1 MSTSLDRGRTRLLYS
16 ETRWLMRLRWAAGVV
31 MVVVGAIHWKFLH
44 VYQITY
50 EPVVMGAAILA
61 VNAAFVALLKWR
73 PGIAASLESL
83 ITFASVQ
90 LHLDLLCLIVLAMW
104 TGGATS
110 PVLSAFFFHM
120 IFAALLQ
127 PRNRAYVVSLTAVV
141 GLALALWLSGQWPQ
155 TREEAIR
162 ISAWVLTLIVTVY
175 LTDSVARSLYQR
187 EAAHTRQLARIRA
200 LSETTRAQ
208 QNSLIQSEK
217 MAAMG
222 QLAAGV
228 AHEITNPLASMDS
241 VLQLMQRR
249 PDAPRPEA
257 VATLREQVQRILRI
271 VRQLTTYAHPG
282 MGRIESLPVNDL
294 VRASLEMLA
303 LSRKMQRVAID
314 TDLADDA
321 GSARMNPH
329 ALQQVLTNLLVNAL
343 DATADS
349 PEPRITIRTRREGA
363 DCVIEVAD
371 NGPGIAVEHQPRL
384 FEPFFTTKPVGQ
396 GTGLGLSICARLVKE
411 QGGTICLTSPPGV
424 GAVFSI
430 RLPAVEAPELA
441 AAN

>member
-1 MSTSLDRGRTRLLYS
+1 
-16 ETRWLMRLRWAAGVV
+16 
-31 MVVVGAIHWKFLH
+31 
-44 VYQITY
+44 
-50 EPVVMGAAILA
+50 
-61 VNAAFVALLKWR
+61 
-73 PGIAASLESL
+73 
-83 ITFASVQ
+83 
-90 LHLDLLCLIVLAMW
+90 
-104 TGGATS
+104 
-110 PVLSAFFFHM
+110 M

-162 ISAWVLTLIVTVY
+162 LSGWVLTLVVTVY

-200 LSETTRAQ
+200 LSETMRAQ
-208 QNSLIQSEK
+208 QSSLIQSEK

-249 PDAPRPEA
+249 PDTPRPEA

-303 LSRKMQRVAID
+303 LSRKVQRVTID

-321 GSARMNPH
+321 GSAHMNPH

-349 PEPRITIRTRREGA
+349 PDPRITIRTRREG
-363 DCVIEVAD
+363 DECVIEVAD
-371 NGPGIAVEHQPRL
+371 NGPGIAAEHQPRL
-384 FEPFFTTKPVGQ
+384 FEPFFTTKPSGQ

-411 QGGTICLTSPPGV
+411 QGGTIRLTSPPNA
-424 GAVFSI
+424 GAVFNI
-430 RLPAVEAPELA
+430 RLPVAEARELA
-441 AAN
+441 TAD

>member
-1 MSTSLDRGRTRLLYS
+1 MNSSLDRGRARLLYG

-31 MVVVGAIHWKFLH
+31 MIVVGVIHWKFLH

-61 VNAAFVALLKWR
+61 VNAGLVMLLRWR
-73 PGIAASLESL
+73 PGIAASLDNL

-155 TREEAIR
+155 TRQEAILV
-162 ISAWVLTLIVTVY
+162 SAWVLTLIVTVY

-249 PDAPRPEA
+249 PDVPRPEA

-282 MGRIESLPVNDL
+282 MGRIETLPVNDL
-294 VRASLEMLA
+294 VRASLEMLTF
-303 LSRKMQRVAID
+303 SRKMQRVTVE
-314 TDLADDA
+314 TDLSEDTGTAQ
-321 GSARMNPH
+321 MNAH

-343 DATADS
+343 DATADQ
-349 PEPRITIRTRREGA
+349 PEPCISIRTRREGEVCII
-363 DCVIEVAD
+363 DVAD
-371 NGPGIAVEHQPRL
+371 NGPGVTEEHQQRL

-411 QGGTICLTSPPGV
+411 QGGTISLVSPPGE
-424 GAVFSI
+424 GAVFRI
-430 RLPAVEAPELA
+430 RLQATDAAVPVAWG
-441 AAN
+441 